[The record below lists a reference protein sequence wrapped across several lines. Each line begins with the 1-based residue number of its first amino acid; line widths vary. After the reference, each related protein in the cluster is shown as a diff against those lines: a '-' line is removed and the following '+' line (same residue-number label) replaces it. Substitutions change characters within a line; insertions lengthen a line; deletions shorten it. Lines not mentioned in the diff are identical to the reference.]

1 MAPSRIVL
9 LIEVRRLAKK
19 NIKQMGIGIVKDTRI
34 IKRYFGVV
42 LFNRL
47 FLGGR
52 RGIIIVRRGEGVT
65 IVVDDLLDALPSFAL
80 LLLL

>member
-1 MAPSRIVL
+1 MAPSRMVL
-9 LIEVRRLAKK
+9 LIEVRRLAKR
-19 NIKQMGIGIVKDTRI
+19 NIKKMGIGIVKNTRI

-52 RGIIIVRRGEGVT
+52 IGIVIVRRGGGVT
-65 IVVDDLLDALPSFAL
+65 VVVDDLLDVLPSFAL
-80 LLLL
+80 LLV

>member
-1 MAPSRIVL
+1 
-9 LIEVRRLAKK
+9 
-19 NIKQMGIGIVKDTRI
+19 MGIGIVKNTRI

-52 RGIIIVRRGEGVT
+52 IGIVIVRRGGGVT
-65 IVVDDLLDALPSFAL
+65 VVVDDLLDVLPSFAL
-80 LLLL
+80 LLLV